1 MGYDRQTS
9 PFATRLFL
17 TCYCLFL
24 LVSVLLH
31 TNNIYQRKKENNNS
45 EYGLET
51 IFLGVISL
59 LTFSMNFYGI
69 WFAKI
74 VILCFIVFLFSM
86 LLGTSLISL
95 VIIIANILGGNPNVF
110 LSLKNSLYFAHNYI
124 WLIKASTSVLRV
136 ISLSMSCLLNILAL
150 WGICHLCSCL
160 EDRHH
165 SWPYRKR
172 SKRISQTII

>member
-31 TNNIYQRKKENNNS
+31 TNNIYQQKKVNKNFD
-45 EYGLET
+45 YDLET
-51 IFLGVISL
+51 IFLGFISL
-59 LTFSMNFYGI
+59 LIFSINFYGI

-74 VILCFIVFLFSM
+74 IILCFIVFLFSM
-86 LLGTSLISL
+86 LFGTSLISL
-95 VIIIANILGGNPNVF
+95 VLIIANILSENPNGF
-110 LSLKNSLYFAHNYI
+110 LSLKNSLYFAHNHI
-124 WLIKASTSVLRV
+124 WLITASTSVLGV
-136 ISLSMSCLLNILAL
+136 ISLSMSCLLNIFAL
-150 WGICHLCSCL
+150 WGIIHLCSCL